1 MATYNAI
8 MKPNFVI
15 FVHLYLRS
23 TIRNIFL

>member
-15 FVHLYLRS
+15 SVHLYLRS
-23 TIRNIFL
+23 TIRDIVL